1 MDFEKAFDL
10 LPLHEIIL
18 PLAVRMGLPQPF
30 VACLSNLY
38 SRLLRVFKH
47 AKGFGSAVSS
57 DRGIVQGCPIS
68 VVLLNLLVAVFM
80 RLVDRNLPSV
90 KPRACADDISC
101 SSSQV
106 HAVSQFLDL
115 AGSFATVTRQ
125 RLKPAKCKLWSTSSA
140 LREELSLPA

>member
-30 VACLSNLY
+30 VSCLSNLY
-38 SRLLRVFKH
+38 SRLLRVLKH
-47 AKGFGSAVSS
+47 AKGFGSA
-57 DRGIVQGCPIS
+57 